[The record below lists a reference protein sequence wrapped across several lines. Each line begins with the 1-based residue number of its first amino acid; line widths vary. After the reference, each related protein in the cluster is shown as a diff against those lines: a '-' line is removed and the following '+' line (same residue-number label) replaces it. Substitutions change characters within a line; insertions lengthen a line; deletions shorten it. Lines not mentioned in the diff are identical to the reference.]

1 MENIFRGELVRLSGD
16 DPQTVAEAFS
26 RWNRDSE
33 YARLLDDEPP
43 KLYSVK
49 SFKAWLERKFD
60 QDDEFRYFFTIRTL
74 EGDQLIG
81 FIGLFGIQWNHGSAW
96 VGIGLGERDYWG
108 KGYGTDAMRLILRY
122 AFRELNLYRLNLDVF
137 AYNPRAIRSYEKA
150 GFKIEGREP
159 KSVLRDGQRYDMILM
174 GILREEWEK
183 SVMREAYAKDT
194 NAT

>member
-1 MENIFRGELVRLSGD
+1 MKNIFRGELVRLSGD

-74 EGDQLIG
+74 EEDQLIG

>member
-1 MENIFRGELVRLSGD
+1 MKNIFRGELVRLSGD

>member
-74 EGDQLIG
+74 EEDQLIG